1 MSKIIKEY
9 FTTGEFANLC
19 GVNKKTLFH
28 YDNIG
33 LFKPK
38 KILENGYRY
47 YSHNQFELFNVISEL
62 KRLGMPLKEI
72 KTFIDNR
79 NPDVALD
86 LFQKEKEKIDKE
98 IKELEKLKELMENK
112 ISITKA
118 GKNINDEIILEN
130 KKEEF
135 FVLSSAIKDV
145 AYGYDIAT
153 YADHLKYCIN
163 NDLYK
168 GYPVGV
174 MISKENLLNE
184 DFYNYSYY
192 FTEVDNKNIEN
203 LYIKPA
209 GLYVTGYI
217 QGYYDKTKDLYV
229 RLIKFINDNNLTII
243 GYSYEEVLIDEC
255 ATKNPNEYVI
265 KISIHVS

>member
-1 MSKIIKEY
+1 MSKITKEY

-86 LFQKEKEKIDKE
+86 LFQR
-98 IKELEKLKELMENK
+98 EN
-112 ISITKA
+112 
-118 GKNINDEIILEN
+118 
-130 KKEEF
+130 
-135 FVLSSAIKDV
+135 
-145 AYGYDIAT
+145 
-153 YADHLKYCIN
+153 
-163 NDLYK
+163 
-168 GYPVGV
+168 
-174 MISKENLLNE
+174 
-184 DFYNYSYY
+184 
-192 FTEVDNKNIEN
+192 
-203 LYIKPA
+203 
-209 GLYVTGYI
+209 
-217 QGYYDKTKDLYV
+217 
-229 RLIKFINDNNLTII
+229 
-243 GYSYEEVLIDEC
+243 
-255 ATKNPNEYVI
+255 
-265 KISIHVS
+265 